1 MPPNIDL
8 NTPYVDHEMMEC
20 NIGPSINLNDPS
32 SSNLNLSFMDLNG
45 GSSNEVHAMEEGE
58 IEFNPTEDDEE
69 ETDFN
74 PYEDDEEA
82 EIDAATTTMVQH
94 GTQTFKKK
102 KTFLNNEQRKLISQL
117 LIKNS
122 YGGKLESGNV
132 TWLASKYS
140 VSIYVIYRIWKQ
152 VCQTGDAS
160 HKKTKN
166 YGQKRVKVD
175 IEKVRDISLAKC
187 STLHILAFAL
197 GISKTALLKFV
208 KDGTLRRHS
217 NGLKPHMKDSN
228 MKDRLRFCLSMLE
241 ETSLLHD
248 PEFKSMHNIVHID
261 EKWFYMTKKSANYY
275 LLENEDEP
283 YRTCKNKNCIGK
295 VMFLVAVARPRFDD
309 NDKEIFSGKIGVFPL
324 VQKVAAKRSSVNI
337 ASGTLETKPITY
349 ITKEVSRNFLIN
361 KVLPAIKEKWPR
373 EHAMET
379 IYIQQDNAP
388 CHVSI
393 DDEEFCKATFEG
405 GFDIRLS
412 CQPPNSPD
420 LNVLDLGF
428 FNAIRSLQHKEVSN
442 SVDEL
447 IEVVQKSY
455 DNFSSKQSDKSF
467 LTLQS
472 CMIEIMKVKGPNNYQ
487 IPHMKKDTM
496 LARDILPTRL
506 KCDRELV
513 ENTFEFLN
521 NVN

>member
-1 MPPNIDL
+1 
-8 NTPYVDHEMMEC
+8 
-20 NIGPSINLNDPS
+20 
-32 SSNLNLSFMDLNG
+32 
-45 GSSNEVHAMEEGE
+45 
-58 IEFNPTEDDEE
+58 
-69 ETDFN
+69 
-74 PYEDDEEA
+74 
-82 EIDAATTTMVQH
+82 MVQH
-94 GTQTFKKK
+94 ETQTVKKK
-102 KTFLNNEQRKLISQL
+102 RSFLNNDQRKIISQL

-122 YGGKLESGNV
+122 YGGKLESGIV
-132 TWLASKYS
+132 IWLASKYS

-160 HKKTKN
+160 HKRTKN
-166 YGQKRVKVD
+166 CGRKRVTVD
-175 IEKVRDISLAKC
+175 IEKVRDIPLAKRSTLQSLA
-187 STLHILAFAL
+187 FVL

-217 NGLKPHMKDSN
+217 NALKPHMKDSN

-241 ETSLLHD
+241 ETSLPHD
-248 PEFKSMHNIVHID
+248 PEFKSMHNIIHID

-283 YRTCKNKNCIGK
+283 YRTCKNKNFIGK

-309 NDKEIFSGKIGVFPL
+309 DDKEIFSGKIGVFPL
-324 VQKVAAKRSSVNI
+324 VQKVAAKRSSVNR
-337 ASGTLETKPITY
+337 ASGTLETKPITS

-393 DDEEFCKATFEG
+393 DDEEFCKAASEG

-428 FNAIRSLQHKEVSN
+428 FNAIQSLQHKEASK

-455 DNFSSKQSDKSF
+455 DNFSSKQSDKIF

-472 CMIEIMKVKGPNNYQ
+472 CMIEIMKVKGTNNYR
-487 IPHMKKDTM
+487 IPHMKKDVM
-496 LARDILPTRL
+496 LTRGILPSQL

-513 ENTFEFLN
+513 ENTFNYLSN
-521 NVN
+521 DN